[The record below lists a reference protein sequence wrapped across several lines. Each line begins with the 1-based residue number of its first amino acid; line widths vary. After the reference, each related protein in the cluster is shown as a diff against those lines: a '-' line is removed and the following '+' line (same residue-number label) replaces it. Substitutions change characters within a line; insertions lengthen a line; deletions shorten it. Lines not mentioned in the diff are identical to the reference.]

1 MYSICG
7 RRASNLQDN
16 SEKPY
21 TFTSLKWFNFFV
33 YGTMVLFTSFFQL
46 YLQDVGMNKLEIG
59 VLMSIGPFVSIFANP
74 FWGLWAGRYP
84 NIRVI
89 VLLMLAGTLLFS
101 QLIFQANTYETIYA
115 AIILYFFCQTP
126 LFAQSNTLVL
136 SYIYGSEQRFGSF
149 RLWGSLGWALTA
161 IAAGP
166 IIDYGGVSVLS
177 YLFAVLLGLSIV
189 SLATLP
195 KLRHSIGIAPMPLRG
210 FHVLFKNPY
219 FLFFIFFGILVS
231 IPNTVNNTFMS
242 LYINDMGGSKTMVGL
257 AVFLSSIVEVG
268 VFMLCDRYLRRK
280 ISVLI
285 GWLALVSL
293 LFALRWWLMAQSTT
307 PLEVAF
313 IQILH
318 SITFGGFFYVGTEL
332 TMLLIPRPYRS
343 SAQALYTLSWSG
355 ISGMMG
361 GILGG
366 WLFQY
371 LGAQSMYEF
380 CVFLALIGAIGYAGM
395 WVFVRR
401 NHYRPHQVTEDAHEE
416 DGV

>member
-1 MYSICG
+1 
-7 RRASNLQDN
+7 
-16 SEKPY
+16 
-21 TFTSLKWFNFFV
+21 
-33 YGTMVLFTSFFQL
+33 
-46 YLQDVGMNKLEIG
+46 MNKLEIG

-115 AIILYFFCQTP
+115 AIILFFFCQTP
-126 LFAQSNTLVL
+126 LFAQSNTLIL

-166 IIDYGGVSVLS
+166 IVDYGGVSVLS

-293 LFALRWWLMAQSTT
+293 FFALRWWLMAQSTT

-355 ISGMMG
+355 ISAMMG

-380 CVFLALIGAIGYAGM
+380 CVFLALIGAVGYAGM

>member
-1 MYSICG
+1 MQENTGS
-7 RRASNLQDN
+7 
-16 SEKPY
+16 PY

-33 YGTMVLFTSFFQL
+33 YGTMVLFTSFFQF

-59 VLMSIGPFVSIFANP
+59 VLMSISPFVSIFANP
-74 FWGLWAGRYP
+74 FWGIWSGRYH

-101 QLIFQANTYETIYA
+101 QFIFQANTYETIYT
-115 AIILYFFCQTP
+115 AIILFYFCQTP

-136 SYIYGSEQRFGSF
+136 SYIYGSEYRFGSF

-166 IIDYGGVSVLS
+166 IVQYGGVSVLS
-177 YLFAVLLGLSIV
+177 YLFAVLLGLSMI
-189 SLATLP
+189 SLAALP
-195 KLRHSIGIAPMPLRG
+195 KLHHSIGMAPMPFSG
-210 FHVLFKNPY
+210 FRVLFMNPY

-318 SITFGGFFYVGTEL
+318 SVTFGGFFYVGTEL
-332 TMLLIPRPYRS
+332 TMLLIPLPYRS
-343 SAQALYTLSWSG
+343 SGQALYTLSLSG
-355 ISGMMG
+355 ISGMLG
-361 GILGG
+361 GVLGG

-380 CVFLALIGAIGYAGM
+380 CVFLALIGALGYGGM
-395 WVFVRR
+395 WLFVKRDD
-401 NHYRPHQVTEDAHEE
+401 YRPHAVTEDTHEE